1 VTAPVFLSPLTVA
14 AGGTLRLDGAEGR
27 HAATVRR
34 LTVGEAVIVTNGL
47 GRRHV
52 GVVMAVGKGMVDVT
66 VESAED
72 VPAPSPRVV
81 VVQALPKGDR
91 GELAVE
97 LLTEVGVDEIVPW
110 SAERCVTQWRGD
122 KVARATEKW
131 RATAR
136 ESTKQSRRTW
146 APVVADLASTRDVCA
161 RLGAADLGIVLH
173 ESAMEALAA
182 VPLPGGATT
191 AAEIVL
197 VIGPEGSLSDAEL
210 AAFRQAGATVRRM
223 GDSVLRTS
231 SAGAVAA
238 AAILCRTPRWA

>member
-1 VTAPVFLSPLTVA
+1 VTAPVFLSPLTVE

-34 LTVGEAVIVTNGL
+34 LTVGEDVIVTNGL
-47 GRRHV
+47 GRRHH
-52 GVVMAVGKGMVDVT
+52 GVVGAVGKDTVDVA
-66 VESAED
+66 VASVED
-72 VPAPSPRVV
+72 VPSPSPRLV

-122 KVARATEKW
+122 KVAKATEKW

-136 ESTKQSRRTW
+136 ESTKQSRRAW

-161 RLGAADLGIVLH
+161 RLAAATRAVVLH
-173 ESAMEALAA
+173 ESATEALSA
-182 VPLPGGATT
+182 VPAADLAGGA
-191 AAEIVL
+191 IVL
-197 VIGPEGSLSDAEL
+197 VIGPEGSLTDREL
-210 AAFRQAGATVRRM
+210 AAFREAGATVRRL

-231 SAGAVAA
+231 SAGAIAA
-238 AAILCRTPRWA
+238 AAVLSRTSRWA